1 MPRPM
6 KKLAMMFLVVVISL
20 TALGPETYGAAGKKL
35 NILTIN
41 LMLINP
47 QNPFDWPTRADTL
60 VSFVHRQAK
69 QAPVDFI
76 LCQEGHGGELSRIL
90 GGGGD
95 TILDLQ
101 KRLKA
106 AGLTYYAASIVSF
119 PNTETG
125 GYPIESNFLV
135 GILSKYPILQ
145 VEQGELTC
153 AATPPPESPISK
165 AIACITMVPGIGR
178 VNLFSAHLASACG
191 GSLDQGEQLI
201 AFIRSVAEN
210 YPPALHII
218 GGDLNATPDSA
229 LYSYL
234 TNHIKLVDTFAAAN
248 NLSKDPGYTFG
259 VPGNPFGDATNPSRI
274 DYILAITNGHNNIK
288 KIASRVALNGEHA
301 SGDFMSDHCGV
312 LSQITVSPI
321 PWGKNWNDNF
331 PFGDFLD

>member
-1 MPRPM
+1 MPRGPM
-6 KKLAMMFLVVVISL
+6 KKLAMMFLVIVTSL
-20 TALGPETYGAAGKKL
+20 TALGPEAYGGATGKKF

-47 QNPFDWPTRADTL
+47 QKESAFDWPTRADTL

-119 PNTETG
+119 ENTETG
-125 GYPIESNFLV
+125 GYPHESNFLV

-165 AIACITMVPGIGR
+165 AIACITMSYRESVG
-178 VNLFSAHLASACG
+178 STCLA
-191 GSLDQGEQLI
+191 LTWH
-201 AFIRSVAEN
+201 
-210 YPPALHII
+210 PPA
-218 GGDLNATPDSA
+218 
-229 LYSYL
+229 
-234 TNHIKLVDTFAAAN
+234 AAAW
-248 NLSKDPGYTFG
+248 
-259 VPGNPFGDATNPSRI
+259 
-274 DYILAITNGHNNIK
+274 IK
-288 KIASRVALNGEHA
+288 ASN
-301 SGDFMSDHCGV
+301 S
-312 LSQITVSPI
+312 
-321 PWGKNWNDNF
+321 
-331 PFGDFLD
+331 